1 MNEKKTSNL
10 VREKM
15 KIGFGS
21 VIELILI
28 LLEIY
33 VFTENKNNILV
44 IGILLI
50 AMAIVL
56 YVIISAAINLSE
68 HAKNAQL
75 NRIDDLYEAQKASY
89 IMLKKN
95 FDALSNRLDE
105 MEEAN
110 AIPSEEI
117 INAQKAVAKV
127 ALSRNKENAIA
138 LMESNEMLISQLK
151 SMENLLKEMNSSVGE
166 RQEKIFEQTKE
177 ELSRRNEELE
187 NRIRDLSNNIDSIEI
202 PAAPITPSA
211 YYPQSFVQPMP
222 MPQMQPTA
230 PVMQQEVA
238 YSEQTKPATN
248 ASLDHA
254 EEKVDLSEMIK
265 TDASAGGLD
274 EMTPE
279 EVSEV
284 NLDEVKPE
292 EVSEVSLDEVN
303 PEEDSEVSLD
313 EVIPEEDSVISLDEV
328 KPEEDSEVGLDEVK
342 PEEDNEVSLD
352 EIIPENT
359 GNVVQEEASVNEVE
373 ENSEAASLEP
383 EVVSEEPN
391 INDFFSEEIQATQ
404 DAVEEVEAT
413 EPQEEVASETEN
425 IRPDLDQLKESDS
438 NKVLTPEEI
447 QKLFANL

>member
-1 MNEKKTSNL
+1 
-10 VREKM
+10 M

-187 NRIRDLSNNIDSIEI
+187 NRIRD
-202 PAAPITPSA
+202 
-211 YYPQSFVQPMP
+211 
-222 MPQMQPTA
+222 
-230 PVMQQEVA
+230 
-238 YSEQTKPATN
+238 
-248 ASLDHA
+248 
-254 EEKVDLSEMIK
+254 
-265 TDASAGGLD
+265 
-274 EMTPE
+274 
-279 EVSEV
+279 
-284 NLDEVKPE
+284 
-292 EVSEVSLDEVN
+292 
-303 PEEDSEVSLD
+303 
-313 EVIPEEDSVISLDEV
+313 
-328 KPEEDSEVGLDEVK
+328 
-342 PEEDNEVSLD
+342 
-352 EIIPENT
+352 
-359 GNVVQEEASVNEVE
+359 
-373 ENSEAASLEP
+373 
-383 EVVSEEPN
+383 
-391 INDFFSEEIQATQ
+391 
-404 DAVEEVEAT
+404 
-413 EPQEEVASETEN
+413 
-425 IRPDLDQLKESDS
+425 
-438 NKVLTPEEI
+438 
-447 QKLFANL
+447 